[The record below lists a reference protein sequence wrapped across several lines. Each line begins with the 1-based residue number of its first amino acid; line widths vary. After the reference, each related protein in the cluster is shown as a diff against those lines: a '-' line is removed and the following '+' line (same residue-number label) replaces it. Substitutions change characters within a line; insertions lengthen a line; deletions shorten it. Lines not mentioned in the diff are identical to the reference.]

1 MEMNIP
7 QLRERA
13 EFGSSVA
20 ETTLGICYLYG
31 IDVEVDCR
39 EAFRLLSTAAGK
51 GVPRAAVNLARM
63 YAEGPGEKGR
73 KGVRRI
79 FYRIAMKPSAPA
91 SGNQRRF
98 AFVANRSRQE
108 QHLNKNASPFR
119 PRPKGMA
126 ASTSSGRR
134 RW

>member
-79 FYRIAMKPSAPA
+79 FYRIPMKPPAPA
-91 SGNQRRF
+91 SVNHQGRNVLMVSGLFIPLLHDAWSPRF
-98 AFVANRSRQE
+98 N
-108 QHLNKNASPFR
+108 
-119 PRPKGMA
+119 
-126 ASTSSGRR
+126 
-134 RW
+134 